1 MLKRLKYGFPL
12 SILFLIISRYITEAS
27 TLSVLLL
34 LLSIFTMAFALSE
47 EIIRQ
52 TIHIKIAIILFFTVL
67 IVFVAGLLLPF
78 ELEYDGLSIFGLQ
91 IYLII
96 IIMSFIAI
104 SFMVE
109 KVMLYIKIKNKV
121 K

>member
-12 SILFLIISRYITEAS
+12 SILFLIVSRYIGEAIK
-27 TLSVLLL
+27 LSVCLL
-34 LLSIFTMAFALSE
+34 LLSTFMMAFALSE
-47 EIIRQ
+47 EIMRQ
-52 TIHIKIAIILFFTVL
+52 TIHIKIAIILFFTIL
-67 IVFVAGLLLPF
+67 IVFIGGLLLPF
-78 ELEYDGLSIFGLQ
+78 ELDYDGLKIFELQ
-91 IYLII
+91 VYLII

-109 KVMLYIKIKNKV
+109 KVMLYIKIKTKV

>member
-12 SILFLIISRYITEAS
+12 SILFLIISRYITVAS

-52 TIHIKIAIILFFTVL
+52 TIRIKIAIILLFTVL
-67 IVFVAGLLLPF
+67 ILFIGGLLLPF
-78 ELEYDGLSIFGLQ
+78 ELDCGGLKIFELQ

-96 IIMSFIAI
+96 LIMSFIAI
-104 SFMVE
+104 SFLVE
-109 KVMLYIKIKNKV
+109 KIMLYIKIKTKV